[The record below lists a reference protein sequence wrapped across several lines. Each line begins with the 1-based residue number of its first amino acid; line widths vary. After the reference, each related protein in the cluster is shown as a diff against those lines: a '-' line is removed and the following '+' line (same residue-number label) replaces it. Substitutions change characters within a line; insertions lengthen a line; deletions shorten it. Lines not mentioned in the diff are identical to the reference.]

1 MFFQVKYILKKHLK
15 IKVIALHY
23 SVFNNA
29 IVVAFQNDF
38 YLKLHQNNI
47 FFKNIYFDINT
58 SK

>member
-47 FFKNIYFDINT
+47 FFKKYLF
-58 SK
+58 